1 MNTDKIVYL
10 TTSENGTQSSHHT
23 NQWWECEITF
33 KTKDAKSKILKDGI
47 IIGSTRVQFGDDA
60 KRVFNI
66 TICGLPT
73 EFDGKRLFKN
83 FQDLVIS
90 ATLTILFTRQGDNVE
105 KW

>member
-1 MNTDKIVYL
+1 MPEIRSKKELVE
-10 TTSENGTQSSHHT
+10 ENKVSVATLWCFPFQTYATLSFFIACIMSGGG
-23 NQWWECEITF
+23 
-33 KTKDAKSKILKDGI
+33 LGL
-47 IIGSTRVQFGDDA
+47 DDA
-60 KRVFNI
+60 KNI

-73 EFDGKRLFKN
+73 EFDGKRLFKD